1 MKRLSTET
9 AVGIFVLI
17 GIVCIGY
24 LTIRLGKMEIIGDN
38 YYSVSARFQSISGLK
53 AGSQVEV
60 AGVPVG
66 QVEGISLDQ
75 ERWMAV
81 VKMKIEKEVDLTED
95 AIASIK
101 TSGLIGDKYIK
112 ISQGVSDVFL
122 KPGGMIIDTESAIDI
137 EELVSKFVFG
147 KVE

>member
-1 MKRLSTET
+1 MKKLSTET

-17 GIVCIGY
+17 GIVSIGY

-38 YYSVSARFQSISGLK
+38 YYSITARFQSITGLK
-53 AGSQVEV
+53 AGSEVEV

-81 VKMKIEKEVDLTED
+81 VKMKIDKGVVVSED

-101 TSGLIGDKYIK
+101 TAGLIGDKYIK
-112 ISQGVSDVFL
+112 ISPGVSDELL
-122 KPGGMIIDTESAIDI
+122 KPGGMITETESALDI

>member
-1 MKRLSTET
+1 MKKLSTET

-17 GIVCIGY
+17 GIVSIGY

-38 YYSVSARFQSISGLK
+38 YYSITARFQSITGLK
-53 AGSQVEV
+53 AGSEVEV

-81 VKMKIEKEVDLTED
+81 VKMKIDKGVVVSED

-101 TSGLIGDKYIK
+101 TTGLIGDKYIK
-112 ISQGVSDVFL
+112 ISPGVSDELL
-122 KPGGMIIDTESAIDI
+122 KPGGMITETESALDI

>member
-1 MKRLSTET
+1 MRKLSTET

-38 YYSVSARFQSISGLK
+38 YYSISARFQSIAGLK
-53 AGSQVEV
+53 TGSQVEV
-60 AGVPVG
+60 AGVPIG
-66 QVEGISLDQ
+66 QVEGIILDQ

-81 VKMKIEKEVDLTED
+81 VKMKIEKNVTLTED

-101 TSGLIGDKYIK
+101 TTGLIGDKYIK
-112 ISQGVSDVFL
+112 ISPGVSDVVL
-122 KPGGMIIDTESAIDI
+122 KPGEMITETESAVDI
-137 EELVSKFVFG
+137 EELISKFVFG
-147 KVE
+147 QV

>member
-24 LTIRLGKMEIIGDN
+24 LTVRLGKMEIIGDN
-38 YYSVSARFQSISGLK
+38 YYSISARFQSIAGLK

-60 AGVPVG
+60 AGVAIG

-81 VKMKIEKEVDLTED
+81 VKMKIDKGVVITDD

-112 ISQGVSDVFL
+112 ISPGVSDIPL
-122 KPGGMIIDTESAIDI
+122 EPGEMITETESAVDI

-147 KVE
+147 KV

>member
-1 MKRLSTET
+1 M
-9 AVGIFVLI
+9 
-17 GIVCIGY
+17 
-24 LTIRLGKMEIIGDN
+24 
-38 YYSVSARFQSISGLK
+38 SI
-53 AGSQVEV
+53 
-60 AGVPVG
+60 G

-81 VKMKIEKEVDLTED
+81 VKMKIDKGVIITDD

-112 ISQGVSDVFL
+112 ISPGVSDIPL
-122 KPGGMIIDTESAIDI
+122 EPGEMITETESAVDI

-147 KVE
+147 KV